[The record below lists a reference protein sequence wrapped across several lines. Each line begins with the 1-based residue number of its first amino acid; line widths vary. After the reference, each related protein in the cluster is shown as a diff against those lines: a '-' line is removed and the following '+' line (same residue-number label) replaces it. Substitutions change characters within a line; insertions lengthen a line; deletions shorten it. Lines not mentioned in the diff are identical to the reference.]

1 MSARALS
8 TIEKETRI
16 ARTAEA
22 IENSVLVLA
31 GLTLERRAALL
42 AKAVEHAL
50 ACLEANDA
58 SKSPK
63 QASEQAQA
71 QARKDLIKVALGSEH
86 ERAAY
91 QGAPVVIPIPRWAQ
105 GLAVVAPPRAAHVGE
120 AQVVDVQGDPAPG
133 TDLA

>member
-86 ERAAY
+86 ERAP
-91 QGAPVVIPIPRWAQ
+91 QGPPIVIPIPRWAQ
-105 GLAVVAPPRAAHVGE
+105 GLAIVAPPRAAHVGE